1 MRLVSFFFVLLT
13 FSGAFAQDA
22 GPETAARP
30 TVGLVL
36 SGGSAK
42 GIAHIGAIRVLEDA
56 GIPVDVVAGTSMGAI
71 VGSLYAIGY
80 TPDQMEAIV
89 TSRDWTGLF
98 TDAVDR
104 RDTGLGRRLSEGRT
118 VLALPI
124 EDGAVALPTGLV
136 AGQRILALLQRL
148 TWPVATERDFRAFP
162 RPFATVVVD
171 AETGDGVRLDAGSL
185 PLAVRGSMSLPT
197 LFEPVEIGRR
207 RYIDGGFA
215 RNLPAEDAEALG
227 ADVLVC
233 VDVSAADTTDAA
245 ETTFLD
251 ILVDAAFYAA
261 DRELVA
267 QRARCDLTID
277 PDVNGLSSFDFDA
290 GAEWIARGAAAA
302 EAQRPVLEALA
313 ARLGNP
319 EPRRPPPPEVAPRR
333 IEEVVVQ
340 GVTGVEAR
348 VLRRGLEET
357 LGRSLVGPDDLDQAI
372 AQLYATGFFQLITYQ
387 LDEYQLDEAANGGV
401 VLTIDARPKNRDR
414 LGFGFRFDTEYGAAL
429 LFELTLRNRLFFGSV
444 TQMEVRLGEQTQL
457 QARYLAGFGSRV
469 PWTVTGLGTY
479 LRLPLNFFAGSDR
492 AIAAGTGQLL
502 SAGVYTGPTL
512 FGDVLTGVGPTL
524 TYVRSSPSIGV
535 DSLEATAEAYLS
547 LSGFALTDTRDRPDY
562 ARRGALAF
570 ATADWAPGVGATF
583 RRVAVSGE
591 AAVALSPQVSLLGR
605 GAVVQAWGTPT
616 DDQRAY
622 LGGIEV
628 PNLLPGRFY
637 PLYGAQDQ
645 ELAGSDAV
653 VGAVGV
659 QVEVPRGVLLRG
671 LFDAGW
677 TGDRIV
683 IGGND
688 YRLGYAVSA
697 GVLTLAGPAELV
709 LAGEAF
715 AGQPRLL
722 FRFGRV
728 F

>member
-1 MRLVSFFFVLLT
+1 MRLLSLLLALLT

-22 GPETAARP
+22 GPQTAARP

-302 EAQRPVLEALA
+302 EAQRPALEALA
-313 ARLGNP
+313 ARLGNT

-372 AQLYATGFFQLITYQ
+372 AQLYATGFFQVIT
-387 LDEYQLDEAANGGV
+387 YQLDEAANGGV

-469 PWTVTGLGTY
+469 PWTVTGLGSY

-628 PNLLPGRFY
+628 PSLLPGRFY

-653 VGAVGV
+653 VGAVGA
-659 QVEVPRGVLLRG
+659 QVEGPRGVLLRG

-715 AGQPRLL
+715 AGRPRLL

>member
-1 MRLVSFFFVLLT
+1 MTRLAPVLLALLT
-13 FSGAFAQDA
+13 FSSVSAQDVQPSDA
-22 GPETAARP
+22 ERP

-104 RDTGLGRRLSEGRT
+104 RETGLSRRLSEGRT

-171 AETGDGVRLDAGSL
+171 AETGDGVRIDAGSL
-185 PLAVRGSMSLPT
+185 PLAVRGSMSLPS
-197 LFEPVEIGRR
+197 LFEPVEIAER

-215 RNLPAEDAEALG
+215 RNLPVEDAEALG
-227 ADVLVC
+227 ADVLIC
-233 VDVSAADTTDAA
+233 VDVSAADTTAAA
-245 ETTFLD
+245 ETTFLN

-290 GAEWIARGAAAA
+290 GLEWVERGAAAA
-302 EAQRPVLEALA
+302 EAQRPALDALA
-313 ARLGNP
+313 LRLGNP
-319 EPRRPPPPEVAPRR
+319 KLRRPPPPEVVPRR
-333 IEEVVVQ
+333 VERVEVT

-387 LDEYQLDEAANGGV
+387 LDEGERGGV
-401 VLTIDARPKNRDR
+401 VLAIDARPENRDR

-429 LFELTLRNRLFFGSV
+429 LFELTLRNRLVFGSV
-444 TQMEVRLGEQTQL
+444 TQVEVRLGDQTQL
-457 QARYLAGFGSRV
+457 QARYLAGFGGTV
-469 PWTVTGLGTY
+469 PWTVAGLGSY
-479 LRLPLNFFAGSDR
+479 LRLPLNFFAGGDR

-502 SAGVYTGPTL
+502 NAGLYAGPTL
-512 FGDVLTGVGPTL
+512 FGDVLTGVGPSL
-524 TYVRSSPSIGV
+524 TYVRSAPTVGV
-535 DSLEATAEAYLS
+535 DSLVANAETYLS
-547 LSGFALTDTRDRPDY
+547 LSGFAVADTRDRPNY
-562 ARRGALAF
+562 TRRGVYAF
-570 ATADWAPGVGATF
+570 AFADWAPGTGATF

-591 AAVALSPQVSLLGR
+591 AAVALAPQVSLLGR

-628 PNLLPGRFY
+628 PSLLPGRFY

-645 ELAGSDAV
+645 ELAGEDAV
-653 VGAVGV
+653 VGAAGL
-659 QVEVPRGVLLRG
+659 QVEVPRGVMLRG

-677 TGDRIV
+677 AGDRIA

-697 GVLTLAGPAELV
+697 GMLTLAGPAELV

-715 AGQPRLL
+715 AGRPRLL
-722 FRFGRV
+722 FRFGRT